1 MTNHMED
8 AILRAGTVREVRI
21 ARPSYRAR
29 LLTWGSLLLEMQAE
43 AENLGMH
50 HDPKYQDHCDRIA
63 VVFLHLNDALE
74 EYDARKASQSI

>member
-8 AILRAGTVREVRI
+8 AILRAGTAREVRI

-29 LLTWGSLLLEMQAE
+29 LLAWGQLLLELQGE

-50 HDPKYQDHCDRIA
+50 HDAKYQGHCDRLA
-63 VVFLHLNDALE
+63 VVFSHINDALE
-74 EYDARKASQSI
+74 EYDARKAS